1 MNLPKPSERPKEHG
15 FTLIELLI
23 VVAII
28 GILAAIAIPQ
38 FGQYRERTAISALES
53 DLRTCLSEGLS
64 IYAAGTPGDAT
75 GWTAPGDGDAGEFD
89 CSEAEI
95 VAATMEDDG
104 ATLDDVVISYPDGSP
119 KFSSGPGFEEAT
131 ESIKLT
137 GYDGTGFSD
146 DVECSIPGGRRVVC
160 DQVQDGG

>member
-1 MNLPKPSERPKEHG
+1 MNLPKPSERSREQG

-38 FGQYRERTAISALES
+38 FGQYRERTAISAMES

-64 IYAAGTPGDAT
+64 IYAAGTPGDAE
-75 GWTAPGDGDAGEFD
+75 GWTPPGGDTIASLD
-89 CSEAEI
+89 CSLAGI
-95 VAATMEDDG
+95 VAEEQQEGED
-104 ATLDDVVISYPDGSP
+104 LDPNVVIEYEDGSP
-119 KFSSGPGFEEAT
+119 DFSAGPNHDTGT
-131 ESIKLT
+131 DDDPSTISLS

-146 DVECSIPGGRRVVC
+146 DIACSIPGGRRVVC
-160 DQVQDGG
+160 E